1 MQRLFA
7 IALGVVSGFA
17 AYAIGWGLTS
27 SRLTALAIA
36 VLSIVLVTMW
46 SLKRPVIALQSDAVP
61 KSFKWVLGIAALI
74 AIVQL
79 GRLTVFMTDP
89 TQVGYSTI
97 PSSSFEL
104 HHSCLSSYYCAV
116 EAVDEHPNIYDQSLY
131 ATAPQV
137 PGQPRQA
144 RMLNIFKIDQFEY
157 PPTFLL
163 LPRVLH
169 ALAPSFLE
177 HRALWF
183 GLNLLVII
191 GAMLLAV
198 RFLDGAAST
207 RAVLF
212 LPLIF
217 VALPTLS
224 MLQKGNIQGMVIA
237 LAVISMLC
245 FERKKN
251 ALGGALLAYTIV
263 SKLYPGL
270 FVVYLLVRKQ
280 WSALAWTAAMG
291 LVYLLVS
298 LADVG
303 IAPYVAF
310 MKHLP
315 GLMGGEAFPALKT
328 PGPMSINLSIPGL
341 IFKLKLFGVPGMG
354 FAAAKVVGWI
364 YTAIALWMTVL
375 LARRARSDQDKV
387 MVFLAV
393 MILATLRSPFLP
405 IAYGVFPA
413 LWLLTI
419 LAAPTN
425 ATVKSLVGT
434 LAVWLSLAVFAP
446 LDWLPP
452 HVLAV
457 LTLLPQSM
465 MIALTFVV
473 LGRLKPAI
481 GLSDDT
487 RGLQPSV
494 A

>member
-1 MQRLFA
+1 
-7 IALGVVSGFA
+7 
-17 AYAIGWGLTS
+17 
-27 SRLTALAIA
+27 
-36 VLSIVLVTMW
+36 
-46 SLKRPVIALQSDAVP
+46 
-61 KSFKWVLGIAALI
+61 
-74 AIVQL
+74 
-79 GRLTVFMTDP
+79 
-89 TQVGYSTI
+89 
-97 PSSSFEL
+97 
-104 HHSCLSSYYCAV
+104 
-116 EAVDEHPNIYDQSLY
+116 
-131 ATAPQV
+131 
-137 PGQPRQA
+137 
-144 RMLNIFKIDQFEY
+144 
-157 PPTFLL
+157 
-163 LPRVLH
+163 
-169 ALAPSFLE
+169 
-177 HRALWF
+177 
-183 GLNLLVII
+183 
-191 GAMLLAV
+191 
-198 RFLDGAAST
+198 
-207 RAVLF
+207 
-212 LPLIF
+212 
-217 VALPTLS
+217 
-224 MLQKGNIQGMVIA
+224 
-237 LAVISMLC
+237 
-245 FERKKN
+245 
-251 ALGGALLAYTIV
+251 
-263 SKLYPGL
+263 
-270 FVVYLLVRKQ
+270 LLVRKQ

-303 IAPYVAF
+303 VAPYVAF

-315 GLMGGEAFPALKT
+315 GLMGGEAFPALKN
-328 PGPMSINLSIPGL
+328 PGPMAINLSIPGL

-419 LAAPTN
+419 LAAPIN